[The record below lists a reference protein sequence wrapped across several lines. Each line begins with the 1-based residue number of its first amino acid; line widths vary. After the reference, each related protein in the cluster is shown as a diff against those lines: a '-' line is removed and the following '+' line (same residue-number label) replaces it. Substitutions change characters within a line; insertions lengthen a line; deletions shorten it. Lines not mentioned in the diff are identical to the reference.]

1 MRESY
6 YQNRFLRTSRRL
18 NGWDYTRDGFYFVTI
33 CTAKRAMLLGNMIN
47 GQMELNEFGEIAA
60 DEWKNTFEIRENINP
75 DKFIV
80 MPNHIHVIIAL
91 HSGTS
96 GAHGSGTSTG
106 TVMACESGTVMARH
120 DAANHPKNTS
130 SFQKFGNPISGSIS
144 TIIGAYKSSVTKRIN
159 ILRNTSGETIWQPR
173 FHDRIIRTKK
183 ELDNVRKYI
192 EQNPANWGSDKHNT
206 FFKVAGIR

>member
-6 YQNRFLRTSRRL
+6 YQNRFRRTSRRL
-18 NGWDYTRDGFYFVTI
+18 NGWDYTRDGYYFVTI
-33 CTAKRAMLLGNMIN
+33 CTAKSAMLLGNIIN
-47 GQMELNEFGEIAA
+47 GQMELNKFGEIAT
-60 DEWKNTFEIRENINP
+60 DEWKNTFELRENINP

-96 GAHGSGTSTG
+96 MAHESGTS
-106 TVMACESGTVMARH
+106 ADTVMARH
-120 DAANHPKNTS
+120 DGTAAAPSH
-130 SFQKFGNPISGSIS
+130 QKFGNPISGSIS

-192 EQNPANWGSDKHNT
+192 EQKPAKWGSDKHNT
-206 FFKVAGIR
+206 SFKVAGIR